1 MPRKICKICKG
12 IMSNSFKF
20 KQICKRAD
28 TLLKMYPMT
37 GKLPAK
43 IQLPE
48 ELMPVKPVS
57 IYLFRNLKKY

>member
-1 MPRKICKICKG
+1 
-12 IMSNSFKF
+12 MSNSFKF

-43 IQLPE
+43 IQLPD
-48 ELMPVKPVS
+48 ELMPVSDNWFK
-57 IYLFRNLKKY
+57 NLKILTQSIL